1 MKILITGAA
10 GFIGYHLSKSLLNDG
25 YEVLGIDNLN
35 DYYDEKLKNARLK
48 KLISYDNFSI
58 KLIDIANRQ
67 LLADAFKTFSPKKVV
82 NLAAQPG
89 VKYSFDD
96 PYSYMSSNS
105 DGFLNIIELCK
116 NEVEGLIYASSSS
129 VYGSSKKVSSDNN
142 DLSLKPLSLYGAT
155 KRFNEIVAQIY
166 SDIYQLNTTGLRYF
180 TVYGPWGRPDMAI
193 PSFTDK
199 IIKGKPIYVFNNGMM
214 KRDFTYIDDII
225 TGTRSAI
232 ENNYRCEIFNL
243 GYSKSESLMN
253 MISLIEKNLNIK
265 ARINFLPKPS
275 GEPLETCSNIDYSIK
290 KLGYKPKIKLNKG
303 IPMFI
308 DWYKKYYNAK

>member
-25 YEVLGIDNLN
+25 YEILGIDNLN
-35 DYYDEKLKNARLK
+35 DYYDEKLKNARLQ
-48 KLISYDNFSI
+48 KLKSYENFSA

-67 LLADAFKTFSPKKVV
+67 MLAEAFESFRPIKVV

-96 PYSYMSSNS
+96 PYSYMRSNS
-105 DGFLNIIELCK
+105 NGFLNVIELCK
-116 NEVEGLIYASSSS
+116 NDVEGLIYASSSS
-129 VYGSSKKVSSDNN
+129 VYGSRKNISSEIN
-142 DLSLKPLSLYGAT
+142 DLELKPLSLYGAT
-155 KRFNEIVAQIY
+155 KRFNEIVAHIY

-193 PSFTDK
+193 PLFTNK
-199 IIKGKPIYVFNNGMM
+199 IIKGEPIYVFNNGKM
-214 KRDFTYIDDII
+214 KRDFTYIDDIVN
-225 TGTRSAI
+225 GTRSAI
-232 ENNYRCEIFNL
+232 DNNYHCEIFNL

-253 MISLIEKNLNIK
+253 MISLIEKSLNME

-308 DWYKKYYNAK
+308 DWYQKYYNA